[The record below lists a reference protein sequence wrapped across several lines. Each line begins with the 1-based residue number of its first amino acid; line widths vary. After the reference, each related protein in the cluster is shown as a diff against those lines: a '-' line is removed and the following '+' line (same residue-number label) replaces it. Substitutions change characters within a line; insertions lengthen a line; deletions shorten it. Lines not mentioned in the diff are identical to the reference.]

1 MRESRLRKYAE
12 LIVRKGINVRKG
24 QEVLVIAG
32 LDQPDFVLTLV
43 EEAYKAGA
51 SRVSVQYEDDRMT
64 ALELRYME
72 LDEMKKV
79 ADWEIER
86 QKHRVNTL
94 PCRIFL
100 DSFDPDVLAGC
111 DTVKLAGARQAR
123 AKVLKPYRDQM
134 ENKYQW
140 CIAAVPGKAWAKKLF
155 PELSEKKAVEKLW
168 EYILKCSRA
177 DGRSPRAAWAR
188 HNSEL
193 ARRCDYLNSLG
204 LDSLHIKSGN
214 GTDLTVGLIP
224 GMQFMG
230 GCESPLGKK
239 LKFNPNIPSEE
250 IFTSPDKARTEG
262 VVYSTLPLSY
272 NGKLI
277 KSFSVRFEN
286 GKATE
291 IKGSTDEETEILKT
305 LIEMDEGA
313 CMLGETA
320 LVPYSSP
327 IRESGVI
334 YYNTLFDEN
343 AACHLAL
350 GMGFTNCMKDYEK
363 FTQDELHG
371 MGINDSIIHV
381 DFMIGAAD
389 TEITGRTRDG
399 RTVGIF
405 KKGEWA
411 FEV

>member
-1 MRESRLRKYAE
+1 
-12 LIVRKGINVRKG
+12 
-24 QEVLVIAG
+24 
-32 LDQPDFVLTLV
+32 
-43 EEAYKAGA
+43 
-51 SRVSVQYEDDRMT
+51 
-64 ALELRYME
+64 
-72 LDEMKKV
+72 
-79 ADWEIER
+79 ER

-94 PCRIFL
+94 PCRIIL